1 MRYTYEG
8 PNLFLNPRVVV
19 FLPDIHRATRPW
31 GNLTAHKQ
39 YPLSRHKHYMD
50 FFACRHAEC
59 TGGLVAEYNP
69 ATVETRVRF
78 PVGASCFVFH
88 GRITCSRTETGGR
101 TGGQDRQGEG
111 EGHGRTGGAWAGG
124 QEAQWVDGRCMG
136 KKSTSAGFEP
146 ARAMPNR
153 FLVYRLNRSATT
165 CASVATFPYLNKL
178 APRRKWDQSLSK
190 GISPKTGIGP
200 VTSRSSVWSSPN

>member
-1 MRYTYEG
+1 MGYTYEG

-78 PVGASCFVFH
+78 PVGASCFVFMGASH
-88 GRITCSRTETGGR
+88 ALVEQRRADGRAADRTDRGR
-101 TGGQDRQGEG
+101 
-111 EGHGRTGGAWAGG
+111 GAWA
-124 QEAQWVDGRCMG
+124 DGRRMG
-136 KKSTSAGFEP
+136 GRAGGTMGGWEVHGEKVDVG
-146 ARAMPNR
+146 RIR
-153 FLVYRLNRSATT
+153 T
-165 CASVATFPYLNKL
+165 CAGNA
-178 APRRKWDQSLSK
+178 Q
-190 GISPKTGIGP
+190 
-200 VTSRSSVWSSPN
+200 

>member
-78 PVGASCFVFH
+78 PVGASCFVFMGASHALVEQRRADGRADRTDRGRGRGMGGREAH
-88 GRITCSRTETGGR
+88 GRAGR
-101 TGGQDRQGEG
+101 RHNGWM
-111 EGHGRTGGAWAGG
+111 GGAWGKSRRRQDSNLRG
-124 QEAQWVDGRCMG
+124 QCPID
-136 KKSTSAGFEP
+136 F
-146 ARAMPNR
+146 
-153 FLVYRLNRSATT
+153 
-165 CASVATFPYLNKL
+165 
-178 APRRKWDQSLSK
+178 
-190 GISPKTGIGP
+190 
-200 VTSRSSVWSSPN
+200 